1 MKINKLLSTAA
12 ALLLSLSAHAGQ
24 LNVMAYNIMQLSN
37 LQDWDQAER
46 AARLPQAIADM
57 DTQPDV
63 ILVSEAFNA
72 EAEQAMNQL
81 AS

>member
-1 MKINKLLSTAA
+1 MNRKKLFSGVA
-12 ALLLSLSAHAGQ
+12 ALLLSVGAHAGE

-46 AARLPQAIADM
+46 AARLPTAIADM
-57 DTQPDV
+57 DTQPDI

-72 EAEQAMNQL
+72 EAE
-81 AS
+81 